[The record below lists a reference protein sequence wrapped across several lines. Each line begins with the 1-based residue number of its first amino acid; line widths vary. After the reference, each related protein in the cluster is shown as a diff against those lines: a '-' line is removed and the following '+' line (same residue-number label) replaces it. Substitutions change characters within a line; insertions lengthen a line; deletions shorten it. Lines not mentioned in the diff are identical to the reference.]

1 LSLSSPPE
9 LAEGPLPPPRDRG
22 AVERQLVAKKLL
34 AAKQLIIGVLEP
46 ARAQDLVG
54 EIVHRLQDREPCH
67 QPRGQR
73 RMPAPVAISGAEL
86 VLQKAPIDQPPELRQ
101 RVVHVHDLIEPR
113 LEHVVLPASPLVHR
127 THLEASKPVGSE
139 DGITPSWRKK
149 LQDFAYP
156 QPRNWQKNKLE
167 YTSE

>member
-1 LSLSSPPE
+1 LSSPPE

-113 LEHVVLPASPLVHR
+113 REHVVLPASPLVPR
-127 THLEASKPVGSE
+127 THDPPPNQLAWGMESRFHARRN
-139 DGITPSWRKK
+139 RKF
-149 LQDFAYP
+149 FAVH
-156 QPRNWQKNKLE
+156 RRKRAEN
-167 YTSE
+167 